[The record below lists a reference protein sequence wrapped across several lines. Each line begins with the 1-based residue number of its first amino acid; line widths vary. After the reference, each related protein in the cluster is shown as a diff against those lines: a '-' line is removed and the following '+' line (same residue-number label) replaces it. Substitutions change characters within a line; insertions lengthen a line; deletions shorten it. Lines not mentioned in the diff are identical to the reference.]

1 MKTMYSLILV
11 LIVSGAPL
19 AYSQN
24 ATEIVREADKKMRGE
39 TSKAKMEMKII
50 RPTWDRTIRF
60 KSWSKGYEY
69 SMTLVTYPANEE
81 GQVFMKR
88 QNEMWNWN
96 PTINRMIKLPPSMM
110 SQGWMSSD
118 YTNDDMLKEASI
130 VVDYNHKILGSE
142 TISGED
148 CYKIQLIPKED
159 AAVVW
164 GKVIMWISK
173 TELYELKSEFYDEFG
188 DLSKTHLGSEI
199 KMMSGRKIPT
209 KYEIIPANK
218 KKQKT
223 VVKILEIEFNIDL
236 QESFFSKQNMKRIR

>member
-1 MKTMYSLILV
+1 MKTLNSLV
-11 LIVSGAPL
+11 LALIFLNSGFV
-19 AYSQN
+19 YSQN
-24 ATEIVREADKKMRGE
+24 ATEIVRKADRKMRGE
-39 TSKAKMEMKII
+39 TSKAVMEMKII

-60 KSWSKGYEY
+60 KTWSKGYEY
-69 SMTLVTYPANEE
+69 SMTLVTYPPNEE

-110 SQGWMSSD
+110 SQGWMGSD

-130 VVDYNHKILGSE
+130 VVDYDHKMLGTE
-142 TISGED
+142 TISGET

-173 TELYELKSEFYDEFG
+173 EGLYELKSEFYDEFG
-188 DLSKTHLGSEI
+188 DLTKTHLGSDV

-209 KYEIIPANK
+209 KYEIIPADEE
-218 KKQKT
+218 KQKT

-236 QESFFSKQNMKRIR
+236 QEAFFSKQNMKRIR

>member
-1 MKTMYSLILV
+1 MKTLNSLV
-11 LIVSGAPL
+11 LALIFLSSGFV
-19 AYSQN
+19 YSQN
-24 ATEIVREADKKMRGE
+24 ATEIVRKADRKMRGE
-39 TSKAKMEMKII
+39 TSKAVMEMKII

-69 SMTLVTYPANEE
+69 SMTLVTYPPNEE

-110 SQGWMSSD
+110 SQGWMGSD

-130 VVDYNHKILGSE
+130 VVDYNHKMLGTE
-142 TISGED
+142 TISGET

-164 GKVIMWISK
+164 GKIIMWISK
-173 TELYELKSEFYDEFG
+173 EGLYELKSEFYDEFG
-188 DLSKTHLGSEI
+188 DLSKTHLGSDVQ
-199 KMMSGRKIPT
+199 MMSDRKIPT
-209 KYEIIPANK
+209 KYEIIPANEE
-218 KKQKT
+218 KQKT

-236 QESFFSKQNMKRIR
+236 QEAFFSKQNMKRIR

>member
-11 LIVSGAPL
+11 LIVSGTTL

-24 ATEIVREADKKMRGE
+24 ATEIVCEADRKMRGE
-39 TSKAKMEMKII
+39 TSKANMEMKII
-50 RPTWDRTIRF
+50 RPGWDRTIRF

-69 SMTLVTYPANEE
+69 SMTLVTHPANEE

-88 QNEMWNWN
+88 QDEMWNWN

-110 SQGWMSSD
+110 SQGWMGSD

-130 VVDYNHKILGSE
+130 VVDYNHKILDTE

-199 KMMSGRKIPT
+199 KMMSGRKIPI
-209 KYEIIPANK
+209 KYEIIPADE

>member
-69 SMTLVTYPANEE
+69 SMTLVTHPANEE

-148 CYKIQLIPKED
+148 CYKIRLIPKED

-236 QESFFSKQNMKRIR
+236 QESFFSKQSMKRIR